1 MNRERSSPLLLREE
15 EISHP
20 FRQRLPTTMLQ
31 IAKEQQE
38 SDSAAVPKAG
48 GIGDDTSLFVLSFL
62 AFFIAFYTFI
72 F

>member
-1 MNRERSSPLLLREE
+1 
-15 EISHP
+15 
-20 FRQRLPTTMLQ
+20 MLQ